1 MKNER
6 KLNNETCVVIV
17 VMLVITMAVVGL
29 ALCNQNIAAESNSV
43 VADIDQNTNN
53 SERVSSLELSNDQ
66 LRFIDEERITLRFD
80 VNTNSAV
87 TDVGHEGITPKSV
100 EAEGNAICVELD
112 YPQSENSVFTLH
124 ITLSD
129 GGELSRSV
137 YIYTN
142 EYGSFID
149 TVSVVDAYNVFALY
163 ADEQGILLEQR
174 PDEVYSQ
181 IMRENGLAT
190 ETISEP
196 STEEG
201 AIATRAAVVDTYVR
215 GTLQWKDDWGTVHP
229 LRGVQV
235 EIYDKDL
242 GILREKLGTV
252 YTNDSGYFNF
262 GFAND
267 TGAVENG
274 GYDIVVEILAGD
286 DNVHMV
292 KDDGSEYRY
301 VSSEYTNIG
310 TGDDIELNITF
321 AMSYDNDMEG
331 FKQAKLGQAFQ
342 ITQAAMT
349 ARDFAEAMMGTTP
362 SDVEI
367 YFTDEAGCWYS
378 SNKKIYI
385 STVSYA
391 GNSLHAYSS
400 WDAIMHEYGHHI
412 QHEMEITDSPA
423 GWHDGD
429 NMIDHYASG
438 NHEACNQQCAMPNI
452 NEAKDAGVKL
462 AWGEAWPTVFAELA
476 QQHYSSQISNILFV
490 ADGYYMAYNNAWFH
504 YFEVCKGEGCE
515 ISIMGVLYD
524 LFDEEGD
531 DESRGQITLSYQE
544 WWGVTTGG
552 QAKTFS
558 DFINDF
564 YAEYPEY
571 IDEMG
576 ELLSYYKMA
585 PTAVD
590 QVAIGDDL
598 PTFTWTGQGGSTY
611 YPNNTFTLI
620 AFDENYEEYATA
632 GVASGSKDLSITLTE
647 DEWEEFCD
655 LPGSIMHIAVV
666 GMQLSSPSTGPYIS
680 AFKDFEEKAL
690 FSYTTS
696 GGEVTITG
704 VYGSP
709 QAIAIP
715 SSINGLPVTSIADYA
730 FQGNQSAITA
740 TLPETVTSVGEGAFM
755 DCNNFMT
762 LNAQSAHFTRIE
774 TAAFGTA
781 ADPLALI
788 YLPAG
793 ITYVG
798 PFGVAMSSPRMWN
811 GDPFDMSEVTYI
823 GAYAFAQSTN
833 IEFNATS
840 ALTFI
845 GGHAFEDSDMSGSIN
860 IPASVATIE
869 SWAFNGCD
877 ITVYAESASKPSGWS
892 NSWNNEDRPVI
903 WNCTLSS
910 DKSYVVSAYKSSGSI
925 INASNGLTAPT
936 REGYSFG
943 GWYTTSDYTGTAYID
958 ITTAPNGRLY
968 AKWTESSCVAVGTMI
983 TLADGTQKAVEQL
996 TGEEML
1002 LVWNMYTGQFDSAPI
1017 LFIDKDSSGTYKV
1030 ITLEFSDG
1038 TTVDV
1043 IDEHAFWDF
1052 DLNRYVFLRED
1063 AAQYIGHS
1071 FNKQTVGDD
1080 GEMTYVAV
1088 ELIGVVTEERYTS
1101 AYSPV
1106 TYGHLCYYVNGMLS
1120 MPGATEGLID
1130 IFEVDEE
1137 TMKYDAEAMAEDI
1150 AEYGLFTYEEFAE
1163 IYDVPE
1169 IMFDAFNGQ
1178 YLKVAIG
1185 KGLIDEESLARL
1197 AERYGAFFAE

>member
-1 MKNER
+1 MRNER
-6 KLNNETCVVIV
+6 INSETHIV
-17 VMLVITMAVVGL
+17 GIALILIMVAIVGL
-29 ALCNQNIAAESNSV
+29 VLCDCNIVAESNTI
-43 VADIDQNTNN
+43 VAGVAQNTNDT
-53 SERVSSLELSNDQ
+53 EYASSLVLTNDQ
-66 LRFIDEERITLRFD
+66 LQFEDEEDIILRFD
-80 VNTNSAV
+80 VNTSKTIAYM
-87 TDVGHEGITPKSV
+87 GYEGIIPKSV
-100 EAEGNAICVELD
+100 EAEGNAICVELNR
-112 YPQSENSVFTLH
+112 PQSENSVFTLH
-124 ITLSD
+124 LTLSD

-149 TVSVVDAYNVFALY
+149 TVSAVDSYNVFAQY

-174 PDEVYSQ
+174 SDEVYSQ
-181 IMRENGLAT
+181 ILRENGLAI
-190 ETISEP
+190 ETVSES
-196 STEEG
+196 STEEES
-201 AIATRAAVVDTYVR
+201 IATRAAVVDTYVR

-242 GILREKLGTV
+242 GIVREKLGTV

-267 TGAVENG
+267 TGALENG

-301 VSSEYTNIG
+301 VSSEYSNIG

-385 STVSYA
+385 STYSYEY
-391 GNSLHAYSS
+391 SLAHAYAS
-400 WDAIMHEYGHHI
+400 WDVIMHEYGHHI
-412 QHEMEITDSPA
+412 QYEMDIIDSPGGSHRISENNA
-423 GWHDGD
+423 DSRK
-429 NMIDHYASG
+429 NK
-438 NHEACNQQCAMPNI
+438 EV
-452 NEAKDAGVKL
+452 GVKL
-462 AWGEAWPTVFAELA
+462 TWGESWNTVFGIIA
-476 QQHYSSQISNILFV
+476 QLYSLDNISNV
-490 ADGYYMAYNNAWFH
+490 VTVGDDSYTAYNFVDKAFNSSVTAL
-504 YFEVCKGEGCE
+504 GEACE
-515 ISIMGVLYD
+515 ESVIAVLYD
-524 LFDEEGD
+524 LFDDDGD
-531 DESRGQITLSYQE
+531 TESRDQITLSYQD
-544 WWGVTTGG
+544 WWDVTTGG

-576 ELLSYYKMA
+576 ELLSYYSMA

-704 VYGSP
+704 VYGNP

-762 LNAQSAHFTRIE
+762 LNAQFAHFTRIE

-845 GGHAFEDSDMSGSIN
+845 GGHAFEDSDLSGSIN

>member
-1 MKNER
+1 M
-6 KLNNETCVVIV
+6 
-17 VMLVITMAVVGL
+17 
-29 ALCNQNIAAESNSV
+29 
-43 VADIDQNTNN
+43 
-53 SERVSSLELSNDQ
+53 
-66 LRFIDEERITLRFD
+66 
-80 VNTNSAV
+80 
-87 TDVGHEGITPKSV
+87 
-100 EAEGNAICVELD
+100 
-112 YPQSENSVFTLH
+112 
-124 ITLSD
+124 
-129 GGELSRSV
+129 
-137 YIYTN
+137 
-142 EYGSFID
+142 
-149 TVSVVDAYNVFALY
+149 
-163 ADEQGILLEQR
+163 
-174 PDEVYSQ
+174 
-181 IMRENGLAT
+181 
-190 ETISEP
+190 
-196 STEEG
+196 
-201 AIATRAAVVDTYVR
+201 
-215 GTLQWKDDWGTVHP
+215 
-229 LRGVQV
+229 
-235 EIYDKDL
+235 
-242 GILREKLGTV
+242 
-252 YTNDSGYFNF
+252 
-262 GFAND
+262 
-267 TGAVENG
+267 
-274 GYDIVVEILAGD
+274 
-286 DNVHMV
+286 
-292 KDDGSEYRY
+292 
-301 VSSEYTNIG
+301 
-310 TGDDIELNITF
+310 
-321 AMSYDNDMEG
+321 
-331 FKQAKLGQAFQ
+331 
-342 ITQAAMT
+342 
-349 ARDFAEAMMGTTP
+349 
-362 SDVEI
+362 
-367 YFTDEAGCWYS
+367 
-378 SNKKIYI
+378 
-385 STVSYA
+385 
-391 GNSLHAYSS
+391 
-400 WDAIMHEYGHHI
+400 
-412 QHEMEITDSPA
+412 
-423 GWHDGD
+423 
-429 NMIDHYASG
+429 
-438 NHEACNQQCAMPNI
+438 
-452 NEAKDAGVKL
+452 
-462 AWGEAWPTVFAELA
+462 
-476 QQHYSSQISNILFV
+476 
-490 ADGYYMAYNNAWFH
+490 
-504 YFEVCKGEGCE
+504 
-515 ISIMGVLYD
+515 
-524 LFDEEGD
+524 
-531 DESRGQITLSYQE
+531 
-544 WWGVTTGG
+544 
-552 QAKTFS
+552 
-558 DFINDF
+558 
-564 YAEYPEY
+564 
-571 IDEMG
+571 
-576 ELLSYYKMA
+576 
-585 PTAVD
+585 
-590 QVAIGDDL
+590 
-598 PTFTWTGQGGSTY
+598 
-611 YPNNTFTLI
+611 
-620 AFDENYEEYATA
+620 
-632 GVASGSKDLSITLTE
+632 ASGSKDLSITLTE

-740 TLPETVTSVGEGAFM
+740 TLPETITSVGEGAFM

-892 NSWNNEDRPVI
+892 NSWNNENRPVI

-1017 LFIDKDSSGTYKV
+1017 LFIDKDSSGMYKV

-1137 TMKYDAEAMAEDI
+1137 TMKYNAEAMAEDI

-1197 AERYGAFFAE
+1197 AERYGAFFA